1 MRYNNCR
8 KEARR
13 MSYKKELRTAKRNLM
28 DWRRRGKG
36 AIGGDV
42 MELLDEVMKIEDDA
56 EKIIMRELEK
66 KAKNRNKKDGR

>member
-1 MRYNNCR
+1 
-8 KEARR
+8 
-13 MSYKKELRTAKRNLM
+13 MSYKKELRTVKRNLM
-28 DWRRRGKG
+28 DLRRRGKG

-66 KAKNRNKKDGR
+66 KAKNRDKKDGH